1 MVLENRTTDY
11 ACGFELWTASRA
23 TGRLESVGRDEP
35 QPGVDGRVAPVARL
49 ASRFLDAILSGAAMS
64 PNFADGLRAQLILDE
79 MRASSQIDRSLAK
92 NPALPR

>member
-11 ACGFELWTASRA
+11 ASGFELWTGSRA
-23 TGRLESVGRDEP
+23 TGALQLIGRDEP

-49 ASRFLDAILSGAAMS
+49 VSRFLDAILNGAAMS

-79 MRASSQIDRSLAK
+79 MRASNQIERRPVK
-92 NPALPR
+92 NR